1 MLVYLTSSDRSPAGY
16 KTIANVMELSRGV
29 DDSEARE
36 IICED
41 FLSSF
46 PLSDVPNVLN
56 LIVQK
61 LRMGGKLAITEK
73 DFKLISLG
81 IHRESVDLSM
91 TNAAIFEDNASLKSI
106 LTCELVESFL
116 ESHPGLMVVSKG
128 YETVSFTIILE
139 RTL

>member
-1 MLVYLTSSDRSPAGY
+1 MLVYLTSSDRNPSGY

-46 PLSDVPNVLN
+46 PIGDVPNVLN

-61 LRMGGKLAITEK
+61 LRLGGRLAICEK
-73 DFKLISLG
+73 DFKLISLA
-81 IHRESVDLSM
+81 IHRESVDLSAI
-91 TNAAIFEDNASLKSI
+91 NAAVFEDGASLQSI
-106 LTCELVESFL
+106 LTCELVESLL
-116 ESHPGLMVVSKG
+116 EAHPGLRVVSKG
-128 YETVSFTIILE
+128 FETISFTITLE
-139 RTL
+139 RIQ